1 LKTYYQL
8 INQLE
13 HNLTAFENQIQNLH
27 CLSEQSIT
35 QCKTV
40 LEQLKSEVDKH
51 QFNNPTEEIE
61 FFKVIKPKVLSYLIF
76 YIKRLHIESKR
87 AIEGNKEQ
95 IKYLKKYISRFQS
108 YFNNNLE
115 FYHYYKSHATHLDEQ
130 YFLRENKQV
139 RLNIEVYH
147 FFTDD
152 QFSTSH
158 DTTVATIMAYTKLIE
173 YLKNEINKIN
183 NTTHQMQTIN
193 PIQKESKLQWTGS
206 FVQLVEIA
214 YAFQASGCINN
225 GNASRKEIFQT
236 LQEAFHCSEGDFY
249 GACNDIRGRKT
260 GPTIFLDFLTTML
273 LRCIQELDKIKNNR
287 N

>member
-1 LKTYYQL
+1 MKTYHQL
-8 INQLE
+8 INHLE
-13 HNLTAFENQIQNLH
+13 HNLTALENQIQNLH

-35 QCKTV
+35 QCKNV
-40 LEQLKSEVDKH
+40 LEQLKAEVDKH
-51 QFNNPTEEIE
+51 QFNNPKEEIE

-76 YIKRLHIESKR
+76 YVKRLHIESKR

-95 IKYLKKYISRFQS
+95 IKYLKKYITRFQS

-139 RLNIEVYH
+139 RLNIEAYH

-173 YLKNEINKIN
+173 YLKNEINKLN
-183 NTTHQMQTIN
+183 NTTHHMQTIN
-193 PIQKESKLQWTGS
+193 PFQKEETKFQWTGNYRE
-206 FVQLVEIA
+206 VVEFC
-214 YAFQASGCINN
+214 YALCASGRINN
-225 GNASRKEIFQT
+225 GNVNIKEFT
-236 LQEAFHCSEGDFY
+236 LAIQD
-249 GACNDIRGRKT
+249 
-260 GPTIFLDFLTTML
+260 L
-273 LRCIQELDKIKNNR
+273 LNIKNNNYYHVFGEVKAR
-287 N
+287 KINRTKFMDLLKESLLKYMDNQDALN